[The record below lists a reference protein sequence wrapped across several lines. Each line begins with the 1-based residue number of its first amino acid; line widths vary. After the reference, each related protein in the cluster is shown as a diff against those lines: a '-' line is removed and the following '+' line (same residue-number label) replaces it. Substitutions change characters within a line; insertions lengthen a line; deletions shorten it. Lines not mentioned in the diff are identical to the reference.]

1 VENPEPGRA
10 FPWGNEPD
18 PNRGNCD
25 ETGVGTTSAVGC
37 FPGGAS
43 PYGVEDLS
51 GNVWE
56 WTRSLY
62 RGYPYDPG
70 DGREDLE
77 SGDLRVLRGGAFY
90 VGARFVRCAYRD
102 WYNPSNRDGR
112 GGFRL
117 VASPV
122 HL

>member
-1 VENPEPGRA
+1 
-10 FPWGNEPD
+10 
-18 PNRGNCD
+18 
-25 ETGVGTTSAVGC
+25 
-37 FPGGAS
+37 
-43 PYGVEDLS
+43 LS

-62 RGYPYDPG
+62 RDYPYDPE

-77 SGDLRVLRGGAFY
+77 AGRAVVRVLRGGAFY
-90 VGARFVRCAYRD
+90 IVGRVVRCAARDSFDPSYRY
-102 WYNPSNRDGR
+102 WSS
-112 GGFRL
+112 GFRL